1 MMNLGAISLL
11 SEALRDRFWLV
22 AEDAIAG
29 TFLLQALLLMISMT
43 SNNHQNQ
50 PIARENPLK

>member
-1 MMNLGAISLL
+1 MISAGAISLKR
-11 SEALRDRFWLV
+11 EELRDRFGLV
-22 AEDAIAG
+22 AEDAIAR

-50 PIARENPLK
+50 PIARENSLK